1 MADSFDGERD
11 AGMLFDAALALQEA
25 ERARFDVRRTAAL
38 VSLSLIHI

>member
-25 ERARFDVRRTAAL
+25 ERARFDVRRTRSCRSCWAVA
-38 VSLSLIHI
+38 